1 MPNFSCKIQNLLKL
15 TNFLKYDFSVIQKT
29 KKKKHYLKIW
39 SDVAEPGSI
48 LFASAERFRHVL
60 KYTLALKVKEK
71 YPGQLEAGTTLF
83 LEPKAASVEFYHK
96 NEKYPYAF
104 KGHLVLATL
113 QHFLYLFFSVTFSFA
128 KIAGADCHLWWLAA
142 LSMSPNRTSYF
153 IPIL

>member
-29 KKKKHYLKIW
+29 KKKKQYLKIW

-48 LFASAERFRHVL
+48 FLASAERFRHVL

-83 LEPKAASVEFYHK
+83 LEPKAASVESYHK
-96 NEKYPYAF
+96 SENYPYAL
-104 KGHLVLATL
+104 KKVLFWQL
-113 QHFLYLFFSVTFSFA
+113 CSISFIHLFFSATFSFA
-128 KIAGADCHLWWLAA
+128 KTARADRHL
-142 LSMSPNRTSYF
+142 
-153 IPIL
+153 